1 MRSPVLSAPAQQAS
15 QKASTLAAALS
26 LLAALSACPPPEQQ
40 LPPPPPPDDEC
51 ELDVNF
57 DTTGAADLDDD
68 GVGSGVLCPAFDQD
82 FFAFDVDAAGTIV
95 TIQLS
100 MDTALTRVNPAYRI
114 IKDNGTPD
122 GVPTPFSGEDPDKTQ
137 GDATN
142 FVASHRLDEAGRYYV
157 LVFDARF
164 VEDTFDISNP
174 YTLQVTLTPDPDD
187 NEPNNTDDLAT
198 PITSGTPITGQIAT
212 SEDEDWYS
220 IEVPAGAKLIDI
232 EVAAAA
238 DVDIDHDV
246 IVFAADGQTQVSSAN
261 LSDEGP
267 IVGSLS
273 ARVRVRVE
281 GGARTYI
288 VVKDRTGDNA
298 SLDPAD
304 AYTLTAVVVDNPDE
318 NETPAGN
325 DTAATATRVNSGTEL
340 QAVLASTADVDV
352 YRLTPPANASRATPS
367 VLIIG
372 VDIDGVDPR
381 TFRPQ
386 VQVVGVDPELN
397 ADQQGCGA
405 SCSLC
410 DQNVC
415 KEARL
420 QRFIPEGTYQTAV
433 PLRDARDVLIIVNEF
448 GDDAFQEGAGYSIR
462 FEVVADPDDG
472 EGDDVLL
479 PNLEFA
485 GFANE
490 GDLRRQFQQSKGRAR
505 PLVTNY
511 APVCTGEATDPLDCL
526 PLIDVPTPIPGVP
539 EAFTRMVDC
548 SAPGT
553 GPQTVSFGG
562 HLTYEGDRDYFRVD
576 LPSEGYW
583 ALDFDY
589 SLQGAGTTPIE
600 LTLFVRANDGL
611 IANTL
616 EAEQTQGNCL
626 DTVDCP
632 DGSICVDGACWADGL
647 QNPTFASRIF
657 PEGEECAFVS
667 VVNRNDRP
675 IYLEVTDNG
684 INDFDIDVSYS
695 FDLTI
700 RCGCPPSCN
709 RGAGNCQGAPAPN

>member
-1 MRSPVLSAPAQQAS
+1 MPSNVVRVSSRLVGAFAVLPA
-15 QKASTLAAALS
+15 
-26 LLAALSACPPPEQQ
+26 LLCACPPPEQEPP
-40 LPPPPPPDDEC
+40 PPPPPPDEC
-51 ELDVNF
+51 ELDLNF
-57 DTTGAADLDDD
+57 DATGAEALTD
-68 GVGSGVLCPAFDQD
+68 GAGSGVLCPAFDQD
-82 FFAFDVDAAGTIV
+82 FFAFDVEDPGTIV
-95 TIQLS
+95 TVHLS

-122 GVPTPFSGEDPDKTQ
+122 GAPTAFSGEDPDKTQ
-137 GDATN
+137 GDATD
-142 FVASHRLDEAGRYYV
+142 FVASHRLDEAGRYFV

-164 VEDTFDISNP
+164 VEDTFDIANA
-174 YTLQVTLTPDPDD
+174 YTLEVSLTPDPDE
-187 NEPNNTDDLAT
+187 NEPNNDDGDAT
-198 PITSGTPITGQIAT
+198 VITSGTPITGQIAT
-212 SEDEDWYS
+212 TEDEDWYA
-220 IEVPAGAKLIDI
+220 IDVPAGAKIID
-232 EVAAAA
+232 VQVSAGA

-246 IVFAADGQTQVSSAN
+246 IVFAADAQTQVNSVA
-261 LSDEGP
+261 LSDDGP
-267 IVGSLS
+267 VVGALS
-273 ARVRVRVE
+273 GRIRSRVE
-281 GGARTYI
+281 GGARSYI
-288 VVKDRTGDNA
+288 VVKDRSGDKA
-298 SLDPAD
+298 SLDAAD
-304 AYTLTAVVVDNPDE
+304 AYTLTAVVVDNPDL

-325 DTAATATRVNSGTEL
+325 ETAATATRVNSGTQL
-340 QAVLASTADVDV
+340 QAALASTADVDV
-352 YRLTPPANASRATPS
+352 YRITPPSNASRTNPS

-372 VDIDGVDPR
+372 VDIDGVDAR

-386 VQVVGVDPELN
+386 INILGVDPELAAN
-397 ADQQGCGA
+397 QQSCGA
-405 SCSLC
+405 SCGLC

-420 QRFIPEGTYQTAV
+420 QRFIRGGTYQTAV
-433 PLRDARDVLIIVNEF
+433 PLRDARDVIVVVNEF

-462 FEVVADPDDG
+462 FEIVDDPDPG

-479 PNLEFA
+479 QNLEFA

-490 GDLRRQFQQSKGRAR
+490 GDLRRQFQQSKSRAR
-505 PLVTNY
+505 QLTTNY
-511 APVCTGEATDPLDCL
+511 APVCTGEATDPVDCL
-526 PLIDVPTPIPGVP
+526 PLVDVPSPIPGVP
-539 EAFTRMVDC
+539 EAFTKMVDC

-562 HLTYEGDRDYFRVD
+562 SLSYEGDRDYFKVD

-589 SLQGAGTTPIE
+589 ALQGAGSTPLE

-647 QNPTFASRIF
+647 QNATFGSHIF
-657 PEGEECAFVS
+657 PENGECAFVS
-667 VVNRNDRP
+667 VVDRNDRP
-675 IYLEVTDNG
+675 IFLEVTDNG
-684 INDFDIDVSYS
+684 INDFDVDVSYS